1 MPPAELAVIE
11 RTMKQIDCPFKV
23 ARGTT
28 LEEAT
33 ASVRRLGR
41 PPLSPTYRPQ
51 VFYHCACMGHWREVM
66 DSHFKLFESVGLT
79 EKIWGCVLGDGD
91 DGQEAYRIA
100 DRYGIQFVN
109 EQTFLIPSNG
119 LDAYEVPTLCLIERW
134 AQDNPQGVCLYAHTK
149 GVSAPHDEIKQ
160 DWRRLMDACVIENWY
175 ANLRMIQDVDA
186 IGVDWQDSTTDP
198 HFSGNFWMAQADWI
212 RGLMPIRDFRQSR
225 AGTRHIMNHP
235 WERMC
240 AEMWLGSK
248 PHISIISL
256 ACRNVNL
263 WSEPNA
269 RKFLD
274 VLAEKK
280 PKMTKFCVA
289 TPIKTDSPEWN
300 SLRRRMS
307 PQQVLLCSGYIHPI
321 ADVSAQFPGTGN
333 ADTYYHVLGNGD
345 LVPTDFYSRL
355 GSPTAPVIAVS
366 LETSPKE
373 ILQLPVFACAKNRH
387 AMRNSQFIV
396 RGDVLDHWREIEPV
410 YRPDLAVYHEALL
423 PGKWDRIPI

>member
-280 PKMTKFCVA
+280 PKMTEVFVS
-289 TPIKTDSPEWN
+289 TPVDPDCELSAIVRRRMAMQGVHLTFRSRNVDSPE
-300 SLRRRMS
+300 
-307 PQQVLLCSGYIHPI
+307 
-321 ADVSAQFPGTGN
+321 DVFLGWEQGA
-333 ADTYYHVLGNGD
+333 YYHALGNGD
-345 LVPTDFYSRL
+345 LVPTDFYARL
-355 GSPTAPVIAVS
+355 GSPTDPVIAVS
-366 LETSPKE
+366 LETSPSE
-373 ILQLPVFACAKNRH
+373 IMQLPVFACDKNRH
-387 AMRNSQFIV
+387 AMKDSQFIV
-396 RGDVLDHWREIEPV
+396 RGDVLEKWREIEPV
-410 YRPDLAVYHEALL
+410 YRPDLAVYHEAML
-423 PGKWDRIPI
+423 PGKWERIPI